1 MNEQVKDIWV
11 KALRSSDYTQGRLFL
26 HLAET
31 KHTPESFCCLGVLC
45 DLSLKNSSLPI
56 IRTVNEEEGIV
67 RYDRSSEG
75 LPLSVM
81 SWAEIK
87 FSNPDVTVVDD
98 SKEWH
103 QKSKTTSLAELND
116 GGASFSKIADI
127 IEKNWEDM

>member
-81 SWAEIK
+81 SWAELK

>member
-56 IRTVNEEEGIV
+56 IRTANEEEGIV

-81 SWAEIK
+81 SWAGVK
-87 FSNPDVTVVDD
+87 FSNPDVVVVNDFKD
-98 SKEWH
+98 
-103 QKSKTTSLAELND
+103 KTTSLAELND
-116 GGASFSKIADI
+116 GGASFLEIADI
-127 IEKNWEDM
+127 IEKNWENM

>member
-56 IRTVNEEEGIV
+56 IRTANEEEGIV
-67 RYDRSSEG
+67 RYDRASEG

-87 FSNPDVTVVDD
+87 FTNPDVVVVNDFKD
-98 SKEWH
+98 
-103 QKSKTTSLAELND
+103 KTTSLAELND
-116 GGASFSKIADI
+116 GGASFLEIADI
-127 IEKNWEDM
+127 IEKNWEKM

>member
-1 MNEQVKDIWV
+1 MNKQVKDIWV

-81 SWAEIK
+81 SWAELK